1 MRAQKMREE
10 ADEKEI
16 DEHFNNIRS
25 VIPMRQEWRV
35 KENADT
41 PTPMTSD
48 DDMDLLDDDEASLMK
63 DGVFATDQHGCQH
76 GVHAADRV

>member
-10 ADEKEI
+10 ADEKER

-41 PTPMTSD
+41 PAPMTSD
-48 DDMDLLDDDEASLMK
+48 DDMDLLDDGDASLIK
-63 DGVFATDQHGCQH
+63 DGVITTDQHGCQH
-76 GVHAADRV
+76 GVHAVDRV